1 MTTRLFTTAFFL
13 FLSLGIFAQRNGG
26 LNGSA
31 GSSVNQLAAAKA
43 FGISIV
49 QTYFNSNC
57 PSVYE
62 SLAPQ
67 ILDFKDG
74 IVKPKTSVRKT
85 DFCAT
90 TPLKDKTTPY
100 TQYVANHEP
109 EILDH
114 IQFAAR
120 YPSLQAIYNLRLG
133 DFYFDGAALKPGG
146 LQLFINPDAV
156 RFVTRKNSRGV
167 FQITMIKLP

>member
-1 MTTRLFTTAFFL
+1 MTTRIFTTALFL
-13 FLSLGIFAQRNGG
+13 FLTLGMFAQRSGG

-49 QTYFNSNC
+49 QTYFSSNC

-62 SLAPQ
+62 SLATQ

-74 IVKPKTSVRKT
+74 VIKQKTSVRKT
-85 DFCAT
+85 DFCAN
-90 TPLKDKTTPY
+90 TPLIDKTTPY
-100 TQYVANHEP
+100 AQYLSNHEP
-109 EILDH
+109 VILDH
-114 IQFAAR
+114 TQFAAR

-146 LQLFINPDAV
+146 VQLFSNPDAV
-156 RFVTRKNSRGV
+156 RFVTRKNSRGI

>member
-1 MTTRLFTTAFFL
+1 MTTRIFSTAFFL
-13 FLSLGIFAQRNGG
+13 LLSIGIFAQRNTG
-26 LNGSA
+26 LNNTA

-62 SLAPQ
+62 SLASQ

-74 IVKPKTSVRKT
+74 VVKQKTAVRKT
-85 DFCAT
+85 DFCAN
-90 TPLKDKTTPY
+90 TPLVNKTTPY
-100 TQYVANHEP
+100 TQYLVNHEP
-109 EILDH
+109 AIFDH

-120 YPSLQAIYNLRLG
+120 YPNLQAIYNLRLG
-133 DFYFDGAALKPGG
+133 DFYFDGAVLKPGG
-146 LQLFINPDAV
+146 TQLFANPDAV
-156 RFVTRKNSRGV
+156 RFVCRKNSRGV